1 MKRCM
6 IMLMM
11 VSIVM
16 LSGCGKED
24 ESVSLPEESYE
35 VNVEEQPTENRA
47 LYFLSNDGYV
57 VPKHMLL
64 PIQEDRAVL
73 KQALEYLV
81 TNGPIE
87 PFLPT
92 GLTAVLPENT
102 LIRGINITDDQTAI
116 IDFSAD
122 FLNYDGE
129 KETDILEAL
138 TYTATSFD
146 NIDKIK
152 LWVDGEALDVLPKQQ
167 TVVADGYSRAD
178 GINVLKTEAV
188 DYLTTTPVTL
198 YYPYYIENTCYF
210 IPTTKYVPNST
221 DLKEQVIESLL
232 DGPGVYE
239 NVSHVLSE
247 KVVVEGVRQTD
258 DLVSITLSEDAL
270 TSEGTLTQ
278 HVIETMVLSLTEFDD
293 IHQVELKVE
302 GIDQLTVDQS
312 MDVLD
317 VMSREDVL
325 AASSF

>member
-1 MKRCM
+1 MKRCI

-11 VSIVM
+11 VSLVM

-24 ESVSLPEESYE
+24 ESVSLPEDSYE

-64 PIQEDRAVL
+64 PMQEDRAVL
-73 KQALEYLV
+73 KQAIEYLV
-81 TNGPIE
+81 TNGPVE

-102 LIRGINITDDQTAI
+102 VVRGINITDDETAI
-116 IDFSAD
+116 IDLSAE

-129 KETDILEAL
+129 KETDMLEAL
-138 TYTATSFD
+138 TYTATSFN
-146 NIDKIK
+146 NIDRIK
-152 LWVDGEALDVLPKQQ
+152 LWVEGEPLDVLPKQQ
-167 TVVADGYSRAD
+167 TVIADGYSRGD
-178 GINVLKTEAV
+178 GINVLKTEGV

-198 YYPYYIENTCYF
+198 YYPYYIDNTCYF
-210 IPTTKYVPNST
+210 IPTTNYLPNT
-221 DLKEQVIESLL
+221 TNLKEQVVESLL

-239 NVSHVLSE
+239 NVSHVVS
-247 KVVVEGVRQTD
+247 KRVEVESVTQTD
-258 DLVSITLSEDAL
+258 DLVSIILSQDVL
-270 TSEGTLTQ
+270 TSEGALTKN
-278 HVIETMVLSLTEFDD
+278 VIETMVLTLTEFAD
-293 IHQVELKVE
+293 INQVELKVE
-302 GIDQLTVDQS
+302 GVEQLTVDQS

-325 AASSF
+325 VVSGF